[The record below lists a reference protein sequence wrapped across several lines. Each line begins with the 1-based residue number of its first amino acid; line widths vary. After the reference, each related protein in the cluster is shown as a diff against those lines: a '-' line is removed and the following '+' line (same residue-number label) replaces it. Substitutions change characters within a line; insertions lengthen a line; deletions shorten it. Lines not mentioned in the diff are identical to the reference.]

1 MMRRYVI
8 SAIIAVVLCALFGSA
23 YIAKINSIWG
33 MPHAKF
39 SFAQSLMPL
48 VGMFFG
54 LFGSWGLFCVMFGL
68 RISGLIS
75 SAYFGLPTL
84 CASLCWATSNKVI
97 RIGIPAISML
107 LFALHPIGRQAV
119 PYTFYWF
126 IPILCAFARSN
137 NKFLTAVASTF
148 TAHAVGSVLHIYFIN
163 AMTPALWMALIPV
176 VARER
181 LIFALGM
188 YAAYGAIVRLLH
200 AASLALRGH
209 MMRWATTD

>member
-8 SAIIAVVLCALFGSA
+8 SASIAIVLCALLGSA
-23 YIAKINSIWG
+23 YMAKINSIWG
-33 MPHAKF
+33 ISHAKF

-48 VGMFFG
+48 AGMFFG
-54 LFGSWGLFCVMFGL
+54 LFGSWALFCVMLGL
-68 RISGLIS
+68 RVSGLIS
-75 SAYFGLPTL
+75 SAYFGLPTF
-84 CASLCWATSNKVI
+84 CASLCWATSSKII
-97 RIGIPAISML
+97 RIGIPAISMI
-107 LFALHPIGRQAV
+107 LFALHPVGSQAI

-126 IPILCAFARSN
+126 IPMLCAFARSN

-148 TAHAVGSVLHIYFIN
+148 TAHAVGSVLHIYVIN

-176 VARER
+176 VACER

-200 AASLALRGH
+200 AASVALREQISQ
-209 MMRWATTD
+209 WATTD